1 MRRSVILFVALAALA
16 AGCGQGSLP
25 PFDTKPK
32 PPPKGAHEEFSRI
45 GVCYNRETTTP
56 QQVIAVARANCES
69 GTLPHLIDQDVLMT
83 CPLSTPVRATFAC
96 LKPGMVPPKSR

>member
-1 MRRSVILFVALAALA
+1 MRRPAALIVALAALA

-25 PFDTKPK
+25 PFDTNPK

-45 GVCYNRETTTP
+45 GVCYNRETATP

-69 GTLPHLIDQDVLMT
+69 GTQPRLIDQDVLMT
-83 CPLSTPVRATFAC
+83 CPLSMPVRATFAC
-96 LKPGMVPPKSR
+96 LKPGMMPPS